1 MNKVF
6 NCNIEAGSK
15 MNEPKLT
22 SEALNECLNSN
33 EPLAKAFRQWVAEHE
48 AAKQTDETGKSCR
61 LFKDIF
67 PNTELGVDLKLM
79 TCKPG
84 RMEVGDL
91 LGGVITRDGEEHYT
105 FLENAKV
112 MRRLSNPRNPLAY
125 HGTTINIHRKADGTL
140 YPTFNRP
147 AITDD
152 YSFALFCCEAAEE
165 LIFVAGLLGKEATK

>member
-6 NCNIEAGSK
+6 KCNIEAGSK

-61 LFKDIF
+61 RFRGF
-67 PNTELGVDLKLM
+67 YPTTELCVDLKLM

-84 RMEVGDL
+84 PMDEGDL

-105 FLENAKV
+105 FFENTKV
-112 MRRLSNPRNPLAY
+112 TKRLSNPRNPLAY
-125 HGTTINIHRKADGTL
+125 HGTTINIHRKADGTK

-147 AITDD
+147 DLPDD
-152 YSFALFCCEAAEE
+152 YSLANFLCEAAEE
-165 LIFVAGLLGKEATK
+165 LRFIAGLLGKEAQK

>member
-1 MNKVF
+1 VVVAKLMVVPPKIQNNMTKDFNNKRRPS
-6 NCNIEAGSK
+6 GSRK
-15 MNEPKLT
+15 SEP
-22 SEALNECLNSN
+22 
-33 EPLAKAFRQWVAEHE
+33 RVAEKVLE
-48 AAKQTDETGKSCR
+48 KYLKSNKSR
-61 LFKDIF
+61 FAGF
-67 PNTELGVDLKLM
+67 YPTTELCVDLKLM

-84 RMEVGDL
+84 RLEVGDL

-112 MRRLSNPRNPLAY
+112 MRRLSNPRNPIVRY
-125 HGTTINIHRKADGTL
+125 GNHINIHRKADGTL

>member
-6 NCNIEAGSK
+6 KCNIEAGSK

-61 LFKDIF
+61 RFRGF
-67 PNTELGVDLKLM
+67 YPNTEPCVDLKLM

-105 FLENAKV
+105 FRETQPSTAGKRNQQVFYGKFITIT
-112 MRRLSNPRNPLAY
+112 RRD
-125 HGTTINIHRKADGTL
+125 DGTL
-140 YPTFNRP
+140 RP
-147 AITDD
+147 NFKPLKMEKGFSASSYATGVANELLW
-152 YSFALFCCEAAEE
+152 ALTS
-165 LIFVAGLLGKEATK
+165 LLGK

>member
-1 MNKVF
+1 MYKDFSNKRRPSGSMIREPRVANKVL
-6 NCNIEAGSK
+6 EK
-15 MNEPKLT
+15 YLK
-22 SEALNECLNSN
+22 SN
-33 EPLAKAFRQWVAEHE
+33 QSRFR
-48 AAKQTDETGKSCR
+48 G
-61 LFKDIF
+61 FY
-67 PNTELGVDLKLM
+67 PNTEPCVDLKMM

-125 HGTTINIHRKADGTL
+125 HGTTINIHRKADGTK

-147 AITDD
+147 DLPD
-152 YSFALFCCEAAEE
+152 NYSLANFLCEAAEE
-165 LIFVAGLLGKEATK
+165 LRFIASLLGKEAQK